1 MNRFSVLF
9 YFKKPRTFVKN
20 ALPIYMRISVG
31 CERTEISTQR
41 KWNPLRWNGEAERA
55 IGTKEDARALNA
67 HLDTLQGRVYEA
79 QRQLI
84 ANNEPITVGA
94 LREKIDGKT
103 EKSKM
108 LIEVFR
114 YHNKQVAEL
123 VNKDFS
129 PGTLERYETVLSHTE
144 SFIQWKFKTSDIE
157 INELSYE
164 FATEFEFWLKT
175 VRNCSHNTSIK
186 YVSNLK
192 KIIHICMKNGWLQRD
207 PFIGYKMSKKEIT
220 REYLSKEEIELIYK
234 KQFSSKRLDVVKDIF
249 IFSCFTGLAY
259 ADIKK
264 LKRTEIIVGI
274 DGEKWISTKRQ
285 KTDTA
290 SRIPLLPIA
299 LDIIMKYDGNIKY
312 INEDLALPILSNQK
326 MNSYLKEITG
336 VLGINKE
343 LTFHCARHTFATT
356 VTLTNGVP
364 IESVSK
370 MLGHR
375 NLKTTQH
382 YAKILDRKV
391 SDDMMTLRSKLAL
404 QPETAIPA

>member
-9 YFKKPRTFVKN
+9 YFKKPRSFVKN
-20 ALPIYMRISVG
+20 ALPIYTRISVG

-41 KWNPLRWNGEAERA
+41 KWDPVRWNGEAERP

-67 HLDTLQGRVYEA
+67 HLDTLRGRVYEA

-84 ANNEPITVGA
+84 ANGEAITVKA
-94 LREKIDGKT
+94 LRQKIDGKI

-108 LIEVFR
+108 LMEVFR
-114 YHNKQVAEL
+114 HHNSQVAAL

-129 PGTLERYETVLSHTE
+129 PGTLERYETVLTHTE
-144 SFIQWKFKTSDIE
+144 SFVQWKYKTSDIE
-157 INELSYE
+157 INKLSYE

-234 KQFSSKRLDVVKDIF
+234 KAFVSKRLDIVKDIF

-285 KTDTA
+285 KTDIT

-299 LDIIMKYDGNIKY
+299 LDIIMKYDGNVKC

-336 VLGINKE
+336 VLGI
-343 LTFHCARHTFATT
+343 
-356 VTLTNGVP
+356 
-364 IESVSK
+364 
-370 MLGHR
+370 
-375 NLKTTQH
+375 
-382 YAKILDRKV
+382 
-391 SDDMMTLRSKLAL
+391 RS
-404 QPETAIPA
+404 